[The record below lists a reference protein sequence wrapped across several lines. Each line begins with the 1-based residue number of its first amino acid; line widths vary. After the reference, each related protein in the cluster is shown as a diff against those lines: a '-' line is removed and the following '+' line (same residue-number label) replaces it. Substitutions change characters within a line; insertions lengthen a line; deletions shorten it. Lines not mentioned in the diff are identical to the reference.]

1 MPSLISRDHYAAL
14 ARCTY
19 LNQAALG
26 LIPRPAVDAMQAF
39 LERTAQFGNLYLS
52 DEQEAATLD
61 DLRAAGA
68 AMLGAPSGAV
78 AVVGGASEGL
88 GQVTSL
94 LDPSAGTVVLV
105 SSDFPSVTY
114 PWLVLAERRPIALRF
129 VDDRG
134 DRDLTEL
141 LVDAIDRDTVV
152 VSFSAVQYA
161 TGSLI
166 DTEQVVR
173 RAHEVGARV
182 VVDVTQLAGTG
193 PVDMWGWQADAVVS
207 SGYKWLSG
215 HGGVGLLAL
224 TAELAERSPRL
235 VGWKG
240 AEHPFAFDARALRLA
255 AGARRFELS
264 TMSYASAVG
273 LHVSLGLLLSTG
285 VSRIRQHA
293 RGLAQRLIAGVAE
306 LRWRPF
312 RNLNDRA
319 ASPHIVSLRHPRHDA
334 AAVAARL
341 ADEHGIVCGGRAR
354 GLRISLHAYNDEAD
368 VDRLVAALRGLDNI

>member
-26 LIPRPAVDAMQAF
+26 LIPMPAVEAMHAF

-68 AMLGAPSGAV
+68 AMLGAPAGAV
-78 AVVGGASEGL
+78 AVVGGASEAL
-88 GQVTSL
+88 GQVASL
-94 LDPSAGTVVLV
+94 LEPRAGTVVLV

-114 PWLVLAERRPIALRF
+114 PWLVLAERHPIALRF

-134 DRDLTEL
+134 DRDLTEAL
-141 LVDAIDRDTVV
+141 MDAIDRDTVV

-161 TGSLI
+161 TGSVI

-173 RAHEVGARV
+173 HAHEAGARV
-182 VVDVTQLAGTG
+182 IADVTQLAGAG
-193 PVDMWGWQADAVVS
+193 PVDMRAWQADAVVS

-224 TAELAERSPRL
+224 TADLAERSPRL

-240 AEHPFAFDARALRLA
+240 TEDPFAFDARALRLA
-255 AGARRFELS
+255 ADARRFELS

-273 LHVSLGLLLSTG
+273 LHVSVGLLLSTG
-285 VSRIRQHA
+285 LSQIQQHA
-293 RGLAQRLIAGVAE
+293 RGLAQRLIAAVAE
-306 LRWRPF
+306 LGWQPF
-312 RNLNDRA
+312 RSLDDRA

-341 ADEHGIVCGGRAR
+341 AEEHGIVCGGRAGGVR
-354 GLRISLHAYNDEAD
+354 VSLHAYNDETD
-368 VDRLVAALRGLDNI
+368 VDRLADALQALDNI